1 MRLYSPITVLGSSRF
16 RWIRGGCCH
25 ALHHPWCRV
34 PHKAS
39 LPTSTSYP
47 RSQKSLG
54 IHEQLAS
61 SPADNHACV
70 SRLPAPWP
78 PSLNLRVSGTAAH
91 THCSPLSHHH
101 KPVSFPSLPSVEG
114 APASSPGI
122 SESDATFFLNPS
134 PLTSATRNYQHS
146 LCDTCSGASCPA
158 GDPGPLLWVNS
169 QNCLG
174 LHPPPALASLLR

>member
-1 MRLYSPITVLGSSRF
+1 MRRRVVGSPAGPSRTTDVAATPWPLTF
-16 RWIRGGCCH
+16 HIRGKCLQAVRYG
-25 ALHHPWCRV
+25 
-34 PHKAS
+34 
-39 LPTSTSYP
+39 
-47 RSQKSLG
+47 
-54 IHEQLAS
+54 AS
-61 SPADNHACV
+61 SPGGLGERQAVFPMGQVA
-70 SRLPAPWP
+70 
-78 PSLNLRVSGTAAH
+78 GTGEMELL
-91 THCSPLSHHH
+91 PLSHHH